1 MLRLAFATGTE
12 PGKWFKRFRENTA
25 HGGLVTAVA
34 DDALGLVL
42 EEQAD
47 LAIARIPAH
56 GTDPR
61 VGEQFHQVML
71 YEEAPGVAVPKDSVY
86 AEVGEDVAKQDLADE
101 IINYRIADSGE
112 VDVPA
117 VRAGLQVVAANVGI
131 VLAPRPLLKALS
143 KKLVVPLGLQDPEI
157 SRTRIVLIWSK
168 DKDGEAIQD
177 FVGITKGRTANS
189 SRQEKPKLSAR
200 QKAKAKAA
208 RREAA
213 RPTAKRPGRSRGR
226 RR

>member
-25 HGGLVTAVA
+25 HSGLVTAVA
-34 DDALGLVL
+34 DDALGLVI

-56 GTDPR
+56 GADPR

-143 KKLVVPLGLQDPEI
+143 KKLVVPLGLQDPKI
-157 SRTRIVLIWSK
+157 PRTRIVLIWPK

-213 RPTAKRPGRSRGR
+213 RPTAKRPSRSRGR